1 MNIVQDDDRDPRDEE
16 LNAALRAEYNSP
28 AESSYWAFLE
38 RRIMAR
44 ITAEGTREWWSYFPS
59 WSRAGLAAAAL
70 ALAVAGIAAWQTRT
84 AAQQDVAEWH
94 ELLES
99 PDEMPMIESA
109 GRERAS
115 QRDATLRYLITR

>member
-1 MNIVQDDDRDPRDEE
+1 MNIVPDDRDPRDEE
-16 LNAALRAEYNSP
+16 LRAALRVEYTSP

-44 ITAEGTREWWSYFPS
+44 ITAEGTREWYSYFPA

-70 ALAVAGIAAWQTRT
+70 ALAVAGIAAWQTRK
-84 AAQQDVAEWH
+84 AQDLVALQ

-99 PDEMPMIESA
+99 PAEMPIIESA
-109 GRERAS
+109 GGERAS
-115 QRDATLRYLITR
+115 RREATLRYLITR

>member
-1 MNIVQDDDRDPRDEE
+1 MNIVHDDDRDPRDEE
-16 LNAALRAEYNSP
+16 VNAALRAEYTSP

-94 ELLES
+94 ELLDS

>member
-1 MNIVQDDDRDPRDEE
+1 MNIVHDDDRDPRDEE
-16 LNAALRAEYNSP
+16 LLAVLRAEYVTP
-28 AESSYWAFLE
+28 AEGSYWAFLE

-84 AAQQDVAEWH
+84 AAQQDVAQWH
-94 ELLES
+94 ELQD
-99 PDEMPMIESA
+99 PAEMPLIESA
-109 GRERAS
+109 GRERAT
-115 QRDATLRYLITR
+115 QRDATLRYLIGR

>member
-1 MNIVQDDDRDPRDEE
+1 MNIVHDDDLDPRDEE
-16 LNAALRAEYNSP
+16 LHGVLRAEYSRP

-44 ITAEGTREWWSYFPS
+44 ITADGAREWWSYFPS

-70 ALAVAGIAAWQTRT
+70 ALAVAGVAAWQTR
-84 AAQQDVAEWH
+84 AAATQEVAEWQ

-109 GRERAS
+109 GRERDR
-115 QRDATLRYLITR
+115 QRDSTLRYLITR